1 MSSWC
6 AAQTDQDAFARGLY
20 QEYLQRAPEAFESQ
34 QLADALQQGLSAD
47 QLHANFI
54 SGDAIYQR
62 YGNDNTSWLRG
73 IFLALNNRQPTPAE
87 LQYWLN
93 RLAQYG
99 GDRRRLAEE
108 FIRTYSGNRPW
119 PPTRP
124 PTSTD
129 LSTLSQQLIS
139 DAKLLSQSIDQE
151 FTGTTQ
157 RVLKMKANNLIR
169 ASIGNGP
176 LLRNADRVPDRA
188 WSAHDNLRK
197 SLDAVQQ
204 GLAQSPAARDSRRY
218 AQSIDQT
225 LWTIASVLPPA
236 GTGGGGPIYPPL
248 PPTTDFPGGLARL
261 TQRTSELNAS
271 VMDLSY
277 LLSALARQDY
287 RWRGIALD
295 VEAYAREVDA
305 FRQGLNGYNSLQA
318 LQDEGRQLRQSAR
331 RLHRTLT
338 ASPDMRVIQGWQQV
352 LGRLN
357 TLLAE
362 LEINGGIIDGTQP
375 PTVPDIDRREIVVR
389 AIDNAITSGDSLD
402 QALVPYRLRGA
413 AVQQFLVSW
422 RSLRRELL
430 TKRAN
435 VSSLPNL
442 VAIQNDMR
450 SLNPIIVRMNAQWPA
465 VLGVTDPRLDAFYK
479 NLSLNMQA
487 MLDTLR

>member
-1 MSSWC
+1 
-6 AAQTDQDAFARGLY
+6 
-20 QEYLQRAPEAFESQ
+20 
-34 QLADALQQGLSAD
+34 
-47 QLHANFI
+47 
-54 SGDAIYQR
+54 
-62 YGNDNTSWLRG
+62 
-73 IFLALNNRQPTPAE
+73 
-87 LQYWLN
+87 
-93 RLAQYG
+93 
-99 GDRRRLAEE
+99 
-108 FIRTYSGNRPW
+108 
-119 PPTRP
+119 
-124 PTSTD
+124 
-129 LSTLSQQLIS
+129 
-139 DAKLLSQSIDQE
+139 
-151 FTGTTQ
+151 
-157 RVLKMKANNLIR
+157 
-169 ASIGNGP
+169 
-176 LLRNADRVPDRA
+176 
-188 WSAHDNLRK
+188 
-197 SLDAVQQ
+197 
-204 GLAQSPAARDSRRY
+204 
-218 AQSIDQT
+218 
-225 LWTIASVLPPA
+225 
-236 GTGGGGPIYPPL
+236 L
-248 PPTTDFPGGLARL
+248 PPTTDFPGELLARL